1 MSLSFFQIPIFTA
14 VLYNEDEKQIMLLP
28 DSIKDPGWKDIKI
41 TYGKAETLSVY
52 QDNNEVAI
60 IANRRLVPMIMAC
73 TEFYLG
79 WINEAGQVS
88 QRDIKVD
95 TLSLYP
101 L

>member
-28 DSIKDPGWKDIKI
+28 DSVTDPGWKDIKI
-41 TYGKAETLSVY
+41 TYGKADTLSIY
-52 QDNNEVAI
+52 ENNNEVAI
-60 IANRRLVPMIMAC
+60 ISNRRLVPMIMAS

-79 WINEAGQVS
+79 WISESGEVS